1 MGIIM
6 TNWLGRS
13 SKRYFYHQ
21 YFSGTMRLV
30 KENEFLALKQKDDM
44 TVLEYANKF
53 NKLGHFCP
61 QLMES
66 ERSKA
71 NRFEQGLRY
80 EIRSWL
86 SSHIFND
93 YKDVLERALKV
104 KSEIK
109 RSE

>member
-1 MGIIM
+1 M
-6 TNWLGRS
+6 
-13 SKRYFYHQ
+13 Q
-21 YFSGTMRLV
+21 LV
-30 KENEFLALKQKDDM
+30 KENEFLVLKQKDDM

-53 NKLGHFCP
+53 NKLGRFCP

-80 EIRSWL
+80 GIRSRL
-86 SSHIFND
+86 SSHLFSN

-104 KSEIK
+104 ELEFK
-109 RSE
+109 RSEQESEDKKKPRSARNLKDQ